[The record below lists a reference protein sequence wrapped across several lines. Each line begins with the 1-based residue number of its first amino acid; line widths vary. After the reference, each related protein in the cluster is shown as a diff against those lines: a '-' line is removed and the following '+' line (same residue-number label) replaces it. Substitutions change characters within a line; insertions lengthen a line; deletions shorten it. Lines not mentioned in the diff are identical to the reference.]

1 MEKEV
6 ETMTWEQFIQ
16 LYMKTVPWDE
26 FIKVI
31 TYPDI
36 MYRYTY
42 VNTGG
47 SGIEEGKKANLLE
60 LDGVERI
67 LWLHCNT
74 FIKQKYNETVEI
86 KDGQYIIY
94 KKVWDE
100 EKIGEEEGED
110 NDGNYYKLPIMK
122 RLNTYQL
129 IPIRVE
135 IFKKVQL

>member
-1 MEKEV
+1 MQ
-6 ETMTWEQFIQ
+6 TI
-16 LYMKTVPWDE
+16 PWNE

-31 TYPDI
+31 TSVDI
-36 MYRYTY
+36 IYRYTY

-47 SGIEEGKKANLLE
+47 SGIEDRANVVALNSV
-60 LDGVERI
+60 DST
-67 LWLHCNT
+67 LWLHFNT
-74 FIKQKYNETVEI
+74 FINQKYNENVEI
-86 KDGQYIIY
+86 KDGGYIIY

-100 EKIGEEEGED
+100 EQIGEEEGEGH
-110 NDGNYYKLPIMK
+110 DGVYYKLPIMK

>member
-6 ETMTWEQFIQ
+6 ET
-16 LYMKTVPWDE
+16 VHWDD
-26 FIKVI
+26 FVKVI
-31 TYPDI
+31 TSPDVI
-36 MYRYTY
+36 YRYTY
-42 VNTGG
+42 INTSG
-47 SGIEEGKKANLLE
+47 SGIESKANVLRLNSV
-60 LDGVERI
+60 DST
-67 LWLHCNT
+67 LWLHFNT
-74 FIKQKYNETVEI
+74 FINQKYNENVEI
-86 KDGQYIIY
+86 KDGGYIIY

-100 EKIGEEEGED
+100 EEVGEEEGED